1 MRLALIAPWVVVPP
15 IIGGL
20 QIRFHQLQSLLARL
34 AGAQGL
40 AVWDLRE
47 GGPVSLEEPPLSD
60 PRRPEL
66 AAFVPP
72 HGVRALGLRLRHLWP
87 GYVAPSLADQRRR
100 LLEWLAQQQ
109 ATHVVLVHPY
119 ASELAPILKR
129 RGLHVFI
136 DCHNVESELA
146 LQLAELAGSA
156 REAEEARLRHLVFR
170 RRERR
175 CFPAADEVWLPSE
188 EDVCRQQQVCGTG
201 ARLRLRVVPNALD
214 LRQYEPPR
222 ARAPE
227 ATEAGAEAEAEAE
240 EMLDIVYPAEF
251 GYGPNVEA
259 AALLSERILPA
270 VRRRCPRARLVLVGR
285 DRYGLVACLRRE
297 PEVVVTD
304 TVPDV
309 RPYLAR
315 AAVVPVPLR
324 HGSGTRYKILEA
336 LALERAVVTT
346 PRGAEGLALRDGEHG
361 LVREL
366 GDFDE
371 AIVTLLRDRQLAR
384 QLGRNGRRLV
394 EERYSWEALVPL
406 LRAALEGSGRTSGQD
421 GAC

>member
-1 MRLALIAPWVVVPP
+1 MRLALIAPWVVAPP
-15 IIGGL
+15 IVGGL
-20 QIRFHQLQSLLARL
+20 QIRFYQLQSLLARL
-34 AGAQGL
+34 AGKQGL

-47 GGPVSLEEPPLSD
+47 GGPVSLEELPPSD

-72 HGVRALGLRLRHLWP
+72 RGVRALGLRLLHLWP
-87 GYVAPSLADQRRR
+87 GYVASSLADQRRR
-100 LLEWLAQQQ
+100 LLDWLGREQV
-109 ATHVVLVHPY
+109 THVVLVHPY

-129 RGLHVFI
+129 RGLRVFI

-146 LQLAELAGSA
+146 LQLAELAGSP
-156 REAEEARLRHLVFR
+156 REAEEARLRYLVFR

-188 EDVCRQQQVCGTG
+188 EDVSRQRQVCSP
-201 ARLRLRVVPNALD
+201 APALRLRVVPNALD

-222 ARAPE
+222 ELASLAGEEE
-227 ATEAGAEAEAEAE
+227 A
-240 EMLDIVYPAEF
+240 LDIVYPAEF

-259 AALLSERILPA
+259 AALLSEHILPA
-270 VRRRCPRARLVLVGR
+270 VRRHCPRARLVLVGR
-285 DRYGLVACLRRE
+285 DRYGLVARLRKE
-297 PEVVVTD
+297 PEVLVTD

-346 PRGAEGLALRDGEHG
+346 PRGAEGLALRDGEHVV
-361 LVREL
+361 VREL
-366 GDFDE
+366 EDFAE
-371 AIVTLLRDRQLAR
+371 AIVTLLRDRHLAR

-394 EERYSWEALVPL
+394 EERYSWEALEPV
-406 LRAALEGSGRTSGQD
+406 LRTALTACRSLSGRS

>member
-15 IIGGL
+15 MIGGL
-20 QIRFHQLQSLLARL
+20 QIRFYQLQCLLTRL

-60 PRRPEL
+60 PQRPEL

-72 HGVRALGLRLRHLWP
+72 HGMQALGLRLRHLWP
-87 GYVAPSLADQRRR
+87 GYVAPSLANQRRR
-100 LLEWLAQQQ
+100 LLDWLAQQQ

-119 ASELAPILKR
+119 ASELAPMLKR
-129 RGLHVFI
+129 RGLRVFI

-146 LQLAELAGSA
+146 LQLAELAGSP

-170 RRERR
+170 RRECC

-188 EDVCRQQQVCGTG
+188 EDVRRQRQVCGSG
-201 ARLRLRVVPNALD
+201 AELRLRVVPNALD
-214 LRQYEPPR
+214 LRRYEPPPM
-222 ARAPE
+222 PE
-227 ATEAGAEAEAEAE
+227 GAVAGAEGAVE
-240 EMLDIVYPAEF
+240 ESLDIVYPAEF

-259 AALLSERILPA
+259 AVLLSERILPA
-270 VRRRCPRARLVLVGR
+270 VRRSCPRARLVLVGR

-309 RPYLAR
+309 RPYLTR
-315 AAVVPVPLR
+315 AVVVPVPLR

-361 LVREL
+361 LVCEL
-366 GDFDE
+366 ENFDK
-371 AIVTLLRDRQLAR
+371 AIVALLRDRRLAR
-384 QLGRNGRRLV
+384 RLGRNGRRLV
-394 EERYSWEALVPL
+394 EERYSWEALVPR
-406 LRAALEGSGRTSGQD
+406 LRAALEGGGEMSGQS

>member
-1 MRLALIAPWVVVPP
+1 MRLALIAPWVVRPP

-20 QIRFHQLQSLLARL
+20 QIRFYQLQCLLARL

-40 AVWDLRE
+40 AIWDLRD
-47 GGPVSLEEPPLSD
+47 GGPVSLERAPLSD
-60 PRRPEL
+60 PQRPEL

-72 HGVRALGLRLRHLWP
+72 RGVRALGLRLCHLWP
-87 GYVAPSLADQRRR
+87 GYVASSLANQRRR
-100 LLEWLAQQQ
+100 LLDWLRQEQIS
-109 ATHVVLVHPY
+109 HVVLVHPY
-119 ASELAPILKR
+119 ASELAPALKR
-129 RGLHVFI
+129 RGLRVFI

-146 LQLAELAGSA
+146 LQLAELAGSP

-188 EDVCRQQQVCGTG
+188 EDVCRQRQVCGPS
-201 ARLRLRVVPNALD
+201 AAVHWRVIPNALD

-222 ARAPE
+222 ASTSGELA
-227 ATEAGAEAEAEAE
+227 AE
-240 EMLDIVYPAEF
+240 ESFDIVYPAEF

-259 AALLSERILPA
+259 AALLSGRILPA
-270 VRRRCPRARLVLVGR
+270 VRRRCPQARLVLVGR
-285 DRYGLVACLRRE
+285 DRYGLVSCLRRE

-346 PRGAEGLALRDGEHG
+346 PRGAEGLALRDGEHA
-361 LVREL
+361 LIREL
-366 GDFDE
+366 EDFEE
-371 AIVTLLRDRQLAR
+371 AIVTLLRDQRLAH

-394 EERYSWEALVPL
+394 EERYSWEALEPQ
-406 LRAALEGSGRTSGQD
+406 LRAALAAHNGLGQQGQS

>member
-1 MRLALIAPWVVVPP
+1 MRLALITPWVVVPP
-15 IIGGL
+15 MIGGL
-20 QIRFHQLQSLLARL
+20 QIRFYQLQCLLAHL

-66 AAFVPP
+66 AAFGPP
-72 HGVRALGLRLRHLWP
+72 HGMRALGLRLRHLWP
-87 GYVAPSLADQRRR
+87 GYVAPSLASQRRR
-100 LLEWLAQQQ
+100 LLDWLAQQQ

-119 ASELAPILKR
+119 ASELAPVLKR

-146 LQLAELAGSA
+146 LQLAELAGSP

-188 EDVCRQQQVCGTG
+188 EDVHRQRQVCGSG
-201 ARLRLRVVPNALD
+201 AGLRLRVVPNALD
-214 LRQYEPPR
+214 LRQYEPPPM
-222 ARAPE
+222 PE
-227 ATEAGAEAEAEAE
+227 AAGADVAVE
-240 EMLDIVYPAEF
+240 ESLDIVYPAEF

-270 VRRRCPRARLVLVGR
+270 VRRHCPRARLVLVGR

-336 LALERAVVTT
+336 LALARAVVTT
-346 PRGAEGLALRDGEHG
+346 PRGAEGLALRDGEHV
-361 LVREL
+361 LIREL
-366 GDFDE
+366 EDFGE
-371 AIVTLLRDRQLAR
+371 AIVTLLRDRRLAC
-384 QLGRNGRRLV
+384 QLGRNGRLLV
-394 EERYSWEALVPL
+394 EERYSWEALAPL
-406 LRAALEGSGRTSGQD
+406 LRAALEGRGETSGQS

>member
-1 MRLALIAPWVVVPP
+1 MRLALIAPWVVRPP

-20 QIRFHQLQSLLARL
+20 QIRFYQLQCLLARL

-40 AVWDLRE
+40 AIWDLRD
-47 GGPVSLEEPPLSD
+47 GGPVSLERAPLSD
-60 PRRPEL
+60 PQRPEL

-72 HGVRALGLRLRHLWP
+72 RGVRALGLRLCHLWP
-87 GYVAPSLADQRRR
+87 GYVASSLANQRRR
-100 LLEWLAQQQ
+100 LLDWLRQEQIS
-109 ATHVVLVHPY
+109 HVVLVHPY
-119 ASELAPILKR
+119 ASELAPALKR
-129 RGLHVFI
+129 RGLRVFI

-146 LQLAELAGSA
+146 LQLAELAGSP

-188 EDVCRQQQVCGTG
+188 EDVCRQRQVCGPS
-201 ARLRLRVVPNALD
+201 AAVHWRVIPNALD

-222 ARAPE
+222 ASTSGELA
-227 ATEAGAEAEAEAE
+227 AE
-240 EMLDIVYPAEF
+240 ESFDIVYPAEF

-259 AALLSERILPA
+259 AAFLSGRILPA
-270 VRRRCPRARLVLVGR
+270 VRRRCPQARLVLVGR
-285 DRYGLVACLRRE
+285 DRYGLVSCLRRE

-346 PRGAEGLALRDGEHG
+346 PRGAEGLALRDGEHA
-361 LVREL
+361 LIREL
-366 GDFDE
+366 EDFEE
-371 AIVTLLRDRQLAR
+371 AIVTLLRDQRLAH

-394 EERYSWEALVPL
+394 EERYSWEALEPQ
-406 LRAALEGSGRTSGQD
+406 LRAALAAHNGLGQQGQS